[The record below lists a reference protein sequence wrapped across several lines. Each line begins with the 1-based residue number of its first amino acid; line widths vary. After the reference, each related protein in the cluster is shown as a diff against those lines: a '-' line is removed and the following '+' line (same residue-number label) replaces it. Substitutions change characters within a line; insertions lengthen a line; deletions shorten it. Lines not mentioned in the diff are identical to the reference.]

1 MNDSQSPAARREAAA
16 GWYAE
21 LQDEHLADDVWR
33 RFLAWERDPLNAAA
47 FREIETALSVIDRTR
62 LSVLPRPRPV
72 RQAAIWTGA
81 LAAAVAVMI
90 GMFVFLSGPDVP
102 AALDSPAETYATA
115 IGEQREVRLADGS
128 AVTLNTASEIEVA
141 FTPEVRTVRLRA
153 GQALFDVA
161 PGEAPFTV
169 EAGTGRTTALGTL
182 FDVRLNPDGF
192 AVTLVE
198 GSVSVAPAE
207 EGEAHLLRPGQQLR
221 ATGSEISV
229 GEIDTSLI
237 TSWQSGMIPFRDVT
251 LAEAIAELNRY
262 SAVKLVIADPR
273 LAEERF
279 SGVFP
284 AGKPE
289 VFAETLAQFLPVET
303 DHAGDSILIRPRE
316 EP

>member
-47 FREIETALSVIDRTR
+47 FREIEAALSVIDRTR
-62 LSVLPRPRPV
+62 LGVRPRPV

-81 LAAAVAVMI
+81 VAAAAAVMI
-90 GMFVFLSGPDVP
+90 GAFVFLSGPDVP
-102 AALDSPAETYATA
+102 AAIDSPAETYATA

-141 FTPEVRTVRLRA
+141 VTPEARTVRLRA
-153 GQALFDVA
+153 GQALFEVA

-169 EAGTGRTTALGTL
+169 EAGAGRTTALGTV

-198 GSVSVAPAE
+198 GSVSVAPAK
-207 EGEAHLLRPGQQLR
+207 EGEAHLLKPGQQLR
-221 ATGSEISV
+221 ASGSGISLAD
-229 GEIDTSLI
+229 IDTSLI
-237 TSWQSGMIPFRDVT
+237 TSWQSGMLPFRDVT

-262 SAVKLVIADPR
+262 STVQLVVTDPGLAAER
-273 LAEERF
+273 L

-284 AGKPE
+284 AGKPD
-289 VFAETLAQFLPVET
+289 VFAETLAQFLPITAER
-303 DHAGDSILIRPRE
+303 AGDEIILRPAR
-316 EP
+316 